1 MPRGIKHQYDME
13 VVEYIKANFSG
24 HTSKELV
31 DMVKQD
37 LGKDVDNHE
46 IYLIRQKYSLK
57 NGVDTRF
64 KKGCQTWNKGLK
76 GYIGANKT
84 SFKKGNRP
92 PNTKPIGTERVEK
105 DGYVFVKVGEKF
117 TNSRNDNWMPKQQ
130 VIYEQ
135 YHNVKVPKGSIVIF
149 ADNDRTNFDIDN
161 LVMVTRSELLYLNQN
176 RMRYDNAE
184 LTKSSVMVA
193 RLIRS
198 AAERKKKV

>member
-46 IYLIRQKYSLK
+46 IYLIRQKCHLK

-105 DGYVFVKVGEKF
+105 DGYVFVKVDDKF

-135 YHNVKVPKGSIVIF
+135 YHKTKVPKGSIVIF
-149 ADNDRTNFDIDN
+149 ADNDITNFDIDN

-176 RMRYDNAE
+176 HMRYDNAE

-193 RLIRS
+193 KLIRS
-198 AAERKKKV
+198 AAERKKKI